1 MKTTPLGGETKRKA
15 YERRMAELAFA
26 REPLMYEWRDIA
38 DFFSPRRIESLYVGE
53 QRNTRN
59 RRNTKIINTTSTMA
73 LRTLV
78 SGLMAG
84 ATGPSRPWFRLS
96 TPDPDMMEFA
106 PVKQWL
112 YIVERILR
120 DMFARSNFY
129 DTLGVCYRQLG
140 QFGTMAI
147 GMFEDDKEILRC
159 WPYQIGGYA
168 IANSARGSVDT
179 VYVEYW
185 RSVRQLVQ
193 QFCPEGKGGKDMSK
207 LSVRV
212 QQAWLAGR
220 TEEQIQ
226 VVHAI
231 QPNGEWTGAYA
242 DNRNMPVTSCYYE
255 RDSGSSSQ
263 LLRET
268 GYEEMPAL
276 CFRWDI
282 LGEDPW
288 GTGPGLDALGDAKG
302 LQYREKQKA
311 KRIDKQNDP
320 ALYGNPN
327 LKTKRVGLMPGD
339 ITYGDYQPNGKPA
352 LQPIHEIQQDIG
364 SIREDIGDIEQ
375 RVRRAMY
382 EDLFL
387 MLSMSDRRQITAEE
401 IARREEEKLIV
412 LGPVVERMNNELLNP
427 AIDRAFAMALR
438 AGLLPPPPE
447 ELYETQLRVVYVS
460 LLAQSQR
467 LVTTSS
473 IDRYGNF
480 IAGMAKFQAEAG
492 ESVSVLDKIDID
504 QAADEYA
511 DALGVPPTIVRSDDQ
526 VAEMREAR
534 AKQQQM
540 QQMAQAAQPMAQ
552 AAKAAKDL
560 SQTEVNGQ
568 NMLERMGQ

>member
-1 MKTTPLGGETKRKA
+1 MDGESKRRQ
-15 YERRMAELAFA
+15 YERKLQELTQL
-26 REPLMYEWRDIA
+26 REPLMHEWRDIA
-38 DFFSPRRIESLYVGE
+38 DFFSPRRIESLYHGE
-53 QRNTRN
+53 RNNTRN

-78 SGLMAG
+78 SGLMSG
-84 ATGPSRPWFRLS
+84 ATSPARPWFRLS

-106 PVKQWL
+106 PVKAWL
-112 YIVERILR
+112 FHVERVLR

-140 QFGTMAI
+140 QFGTMTL
-147 GMFEDDKEILRC
+147 GMFEDDKEVLRC

-179 VYVEYW
+179 VYNEYW
-185 RSVRQLVQ
+185 RTVRQLVQ
-193 QFCPEGKGGKDMSK
+193 QFGLKS
-207 LSVRV
+207 LSPRA
-212 QQAWLAGR
+212 QQAWAGGR
-220 TEEQIQ
+220 KEEQVKI
-226 VVHAI
+226 VHAI
-231 QPNGEWTGAYA
+231 QPNADWTGDYA
-242 DNRNMPVTSCYYE
+242 DNRNMPINSCYYE
-255 RDSGSSSQ
+255 YDNNNRDQ

-268 GYEEMPAL
+268 GFEEMPAL

-288 GTGPGLDALGDAKG
+288 GTGPGLDAIGDAKA

-327 LKTKRVGLMPGD
+327 LKSKRVGLLPGD

-352 LQPIHEIQQDIG
+352 LQPIHEINQDIG
-364 SIREDIGDIEQ
+364 SIMEDIGACET

-427 AIDRAFAMALR
+427 AIDRGFAMALR
-438 AGLLPPPPE
+438 AGLFPPPPE

-467 LVTTSS
+467 LVTTSA
-473 IDRYGNF
+473 IDRYSGF
-480 IAGMAKFQAEAG
+480 IGGMAKFQADSG
-492 ESVSVLDKIDID
+492 ESVNVIDKLDID

-526 VAEMREAR
+526 VAQLREAR
-534 AKQQQM
+534 QQQQQM
-540 QQMAQAAQPMAQ
+540 QQMAAAAGPIKD
-552 AAKAAKDL
+552 AASAVKDL
-560 SQTEVNGQ
+560 SESEVNWRSA
-568 NMLERMGQ
+568 LEAMAGR

>member
-1 MKTTPLGGETKRKA
+1 MQQPGESKRKA
-15 YERRMAELAFA
+15 YERRLAELVMF
-26 REPLMYEWRDIA
+26 REPLMHEWRDIS
-38 DFFSPRRIESLYVGE
+38 DYFYPRRVESLYYGE

-78 SGLMAG
+78 SGLMSG
-84 ATGPSRPWFRLS
+84 ATSPARPWFRLS

-106 PVKQWL
+106 PVKRWL
-112 YIVERILR
+112 FHVERVQR
-120 DMFARSNFY
+120 DVLARSNFY

-140 QFGTMAI
+140 SFGTMAM
-147 GMFEDDKEILRC
+147 GMFEDSKEALRC

-168 IANSARGSVDT
+168 VANSARGSVDT
-179 VYVEYW
+179 LYNEYY
-185 RSVRQLVQ
+185 RTVRQLVQ
-193 QFCPEGKGGKDMSK
+193 QFGQDNVSDQVKS
-207 LSVRV
+207 
-212 QQAWLAGR
+212 AWAQGR
-220 TEEQIQ
+220 REHQIE

-231 QPNGEWTGAYA
+231 QPNGDWTGDYA
-242 DNRNMPVTSCYYE
+242 NNKDMPVNSCYFE
-255 RDSGSSSQ
+255 KGGNNDK

-268 GYEEMPAL
+268 GFEEMPAM

-288 GTGPGLDALGDAKG
+288 GTGPALDALGDAKA
-302 LQYREKQKA
+302 LQFREKQKS

-320 ALYGNPN
+320 ALFGNGN
-327 LKTKRVGLMPGD
+327 LKGKRTSLLPGD
-339 ITYGDYQPNGKPA
+339 VTYGDYQPNGKPS
-352 LQPIHEIQQDIG
+352 LQPIHEINQDIG
-364 SIREDIGDIEQ
+364 AIREDINDCEQ

-387 MLSMSDRRQITAEE
+387 MLALSDRRQITAEE
-401 IARREEEKLIV
+401 VARREEEKLIV

-427 AIDRAFAMALR
+427 AIDRVFAMCLR
-438 AGLLPPPPE
+438 AGLFPPPPE
-447 ELYETQLRVVYVS
+447 ELEGEQLRVVYVS

-467 LVTTSS
+467 LVTTSA
-473 IDRYGNF
+473 IDRYSGF
-480 IAGMAKFQAEAG
+480 IGGLAKFQADAG
-492 ESVSVLDKIDID
+492 ESVSVIDKLDID

-526 VAEMREAR
+526 VEELRAQR

-540 QQMAQAAQPMAQ
+540 QQMAAAAQPMAQ

-560 SQTEVNGQ
+560 SQTEVRGQ
-568 NMLERMGQ
+568 NMLERMVPA